1 MKNGSLETVS
11 QGLGGLLVFYPFAY
25 VIIRGLEEGYTIV
38 ASTRDAWHTMLFLS
52 FPYIVIAF
60 LTSLILHASGI
71 EAFFKSKALESIE
84 E

>member
-11 QGLGGLLVFYPFAY
+11 QGLGGLLVFYPFVY
-25 VIIRGLEEGYTIV
+25 VIIRDLEERYTIV

-52 FPYIVIAF
+52 FPYVFIAF

-71 EAFFKSKALESIE
+71 EVFFKSKALKSLDE
-84 E
+84 